1 MPSKNIGLTLFLT
14 LAFALGWLALW
25 IISIYLNGNNQL
37 AVLFLP
43 LGLRLALFILLPKRF
58 WFTILFVE
66 AVITVWLYHENL
78 LPSLTI
84 FLSCLLSLITAYFIQ
99 RVWMLYTLYWQ
110 RLLLLLASATLN
122 SLLHIVLTPLLSVP
136 SLTILL
142 TSFTSGIILVPF
154 IYLVHEYLKQQNLKA
169 FLDKDSFDPSLQRS
183 LFIWGS
189 IFFAIGICIQL
200 TLTPAM
206 ESLLLVFILLPNV
219 IMAYQFGWQ
228 GGVLS
233 AVIGSLLLTITRHAT
248 GAFAEV
254 QELELFLSTQA
265 LLGIGLGIAVS
276 RQQQLDQHIK
286 RYQAQL
292 ESELDVRLRLAEQ
305 LVQTEEK
312 IRKDI
317 ARELHDEIG
326 QNITAIKIQAMIVA
340 KTAAAEQTKQ
350 AAQSITQ
357 LSDRIHQTTQQLLR
371 QLRPPAPSEMSLRRA
386 LSHLVQEFQF
396 EQQGINCQFNFLLKQ
411 NTIKDETLRL
421 TLYRLLQE
429 LLNNI
434 SKHAYAKH
442 VIINLSNTETEVT
455 LSVSD
460 DGIGISE
467 QHSSGFGLRGIG
479 ERVTALNGHWE
490 IKPQSLNQ
498 PGTYII
504 VNLPTKLNKK

>member
-1 MPSKNIGLTLFLT
+1 MLSKNIGLTLFLT
-14 LAFALGWLALW
+14 LAFALGWFALW
-25 IISIYLNGNNQL
+25 IISIYLNGDDQL

-43 LGLRLALFILLPKRF
+43 LALRLALFILLSKRF
-58 WFTILFVE
+58 WPVLLFVE
-66 AVITVWLYHENL
+66 SIIIVWLCYEGL
-78 LPSLTI
+78 LPNLVI
-84 FLSCLLSLITAYFIQ
+84 WFSCLFSLITAYIIQ
-99 RVWMLYTLYWQ
+99 RVWILYSLYWQ
-110 RLLLLLASATLN
+110 RLLLLLASITLN
-122 SLLHIVLTPLLSVP
+122 SLLHIALAPFISVEPLTV
-136 SLTILL
+136 LL
-142 TSFTSGIILVPF
+142 TSFTSCIILVPF
-154 IYLVHEYLKQQNLKA
+154 IYLVYEYLKQQNLRV

-200 TLTPAM
+200 AITPDM
-206 ESLLLVFILLPNV
+206 ESLLLVFIFLPNV

-248 GAFAEV
+248 GTFSQP

-286 RYQAQL
+286 RYQSQL
-292 ESELDVRLRLAEQ
+292 ERELDVRLKLAEQ

-326 QNITAIKIQAMIVA
+326 QNITAIKIQAMLVTR
-340 KTAAAEQTKQ
+340 TATTEQTKQ
-350 AAQSITQ
+350 SAQAITQ
-357 LSDRIHQTTQQLLR
+357 LSDRIHQTTQQLLK

-396 EQQGINCQFNFLLKQ
+396 EQRGIHCQFNFLLKQ

-434 SKHAYAKH
+434 SKHAHANH
-442 VIINLSNTETEVT
+442 VIINLSNTEDKVT

-460 DGIGISE
+460 DGIGIPE
-467 QHSSGFGLRGIG
+467 QRTSGFGLRGIE
-479 ERVTALNGHWE
+479 ERVSALNGYWE
-490 IKPQSLNQ
+490 IKPNAKNQ
-498 PGTYII
+498 QGTHII